1 MIMRETISKKQLRE
15 FGILIGF
22 GFPILIGWLLPLLFG
37 HEFRAWTLWMGIS
50 GLILGLTIPRLL
62 HYPYK
67 IWMALGHALGW
78 INSHIILG
86 LVFIFVVQPIAY
98 LMRLTGYDPLRRR
111 RNGEKT
117 YRENKQNHHTDLTRI
132 F

>member
-1 MIMRETISKKQLRE
+1 MKETISKKQLRE

-37 HEFRAWTLWMGIS
+37 HEFRVWTLWIGVP
-50 GLILGLTIPRLL
+50 GLILGLAIPRLL

-67 IWMALGHALGW
+67 IWMALGYALGSV
-78 INSHIILG
+78 NSHIILG
-86 LVFIFVVQPIAY
+86 LVFIFVVQPIAFI
-98 LMRLTGYDPLRRR
+98 MRLTGYDPLRRR
-111 RNGEKT
+111 RKGEKT
-117 YRENKQNHHTDLTRI
+117 YKETRQNNHTDLTRI

>member
-1 MIMRETISKKQLRE
+1 MKQTISKKQLRE

-22 GFPILIGWLLPLLFG
+22 GFPILIGWLIPLLFG
-37 HEFRAWTLWMGIS
+37 HEFREWTLWIGIP
-50 GLILGLTIPRLL
+50 GLIIGLAIPRLL

-67 IWMALGHALGW
+67 IWMELGYALGW
-78 INSHIILG
+78 VNSHIILG

-98 LMRLTGYDPLRRR
+98 IMRLTGYDPLRKRR
-111 RNGEKT
+111 KGVKT
-117 YRENKQNHHTDLTRI
+117 YRENRKNHNTDLTRI